1 MSGITLT
8 QLKYEFS
15 GDVAE
20 TAGNCI
26 GAQCLRDIIEGG
38 DAKDY
43 KFAVLAGALVRLTKL
58 PNADR
63 AALGFARQLMGALDC
78 ALTIDD

>member
-26 GAQCLRDIIEGG
+26 GAQCLMDFVEGHS
-38 DAKDY
+38 KDY
-43 KFAVLAGALVRLTKL
+43 KYAVLAGALVRLTKL

-63 AALGFARQLMGALDC
+63 AALGFSRQLMGALDC
-78 ALTIDD
+78 ALTIDA